1 MENNDRKG
9 WIGGSD
15 IASIMG
21 IGWKTPLQV
30 WAEKTGKIEPEDISE
45 KENVWIGTRA
55 EDFIAKLFEEKSGM
69 KVRRLPE
76 TFRYTHSKHPFMRCQ
91 IDRLI
96 QGEDENVEIKNVG
109 EYRREEWE
117 GDQMPAEVICQVQW
131 GLGIT
136 GRKRG
141 WGVALVGGN
150 KLRYKPMDFD
160 YEFFRK
166 MEESALIF
174 WEKFVLAD
182 VAPIAV
188 SGDEQLICDLTTTND
203 NQTLELSEEWETALA
218 RELELAGQIKSLEE
232 EKDNI
237 KARIKQVVAGHT
249 GIKTTNFFAKRIDV
263 KACEYMVKR
272 DASWYVRTYKNKE
285 KKDV

>member
-1 MENNDRKG
+1 
-9 WIGGSD
+9 
-15 IASIMG
+15 
-21 IGWKTPLQV
+21 
-30 WAEKTGKIEPEDISE
+30 
-45 KENVWIGTRA
+45 
-55 EDFIAKLFEEKSGM
+55 
-69 KVRRLPE
+69 
-76 TFRYTHSKHPFMRCQ
+76 
-91 IDRLI
+91 
-96 QGEDENVEIKNVG
+96 
-109 EYRREEWE
+109 
-117 GDQMPAEVICQVQW
+117 
-131 GLGIT
+131 
-136 GRKRG
+136 
-141 WGVALVGGN
+141 
-150 KLRYKPMDFD
+150 MDFD